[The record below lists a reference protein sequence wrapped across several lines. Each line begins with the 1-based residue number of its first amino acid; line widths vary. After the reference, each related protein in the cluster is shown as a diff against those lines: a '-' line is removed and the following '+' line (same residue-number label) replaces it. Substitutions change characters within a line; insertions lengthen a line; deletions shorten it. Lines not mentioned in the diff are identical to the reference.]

1 MEYKTVYSDRRT
13 LSLQITKTG
22 EVIVRAPRRTQA
34 TRIEEFVRSHAD
46 WIEKKIS
53 EVKGRLERYPE
64 PSEGE
69 LTELTKMAKM
79 VLPSRVEYFASIMGV
94 RPQKISVN
102 RAKTRF
108 GSCSSKGNLN
118 FSCRVMRYPTE
129 AIDYVVVHELAH
141 LKHFNHS
148 RAFWA
153 FVESVLPDYRERKR
167 LFR

>member
-1 MEYKTVYSDRRT
+1 MEYKIVYSSRRT
-13 LSLQITKTG
+13 LSLQITRTG
-22 EVIVRAPRRTQA
+22 EVVVRAPRRTQP
-34 TRIEEFVRSHAD
+34 TRIEEFVSSHSD
-46 WIEKKIS
+46 WIEKKVS

-64 PSEGE
+64 LSEGE
-69 LTELTKMAKM
+69 LSELTKMAKA

-94 RPQKISVN
+94 KPQKISVN

-108 GSCSSKGNLN
+108 GSCSAKGNLN

-153 FVESVLPDYRERKR
+153 FVESVLPDYKERKR
-167 LFR
+167 LFK

>member
-1 MEYKTVYSDRRT
+1 MEYKIVYSSRRT
-13 LSLQITKTG
+13 LSLQITRTG
-22 EVIVRAPRRTQA
+22 EVVVRAPRRTQL
-34 TRIEEFVRSHAD
+34 TRIEEFVSSHRD
-46 WIEKKIS
+46 WIEKKVS

-64 PSEGE
+64 LSEGE
-69 LTELTKMAKM
+69 LSELTKMAKA

-94 RPQKISVN
+94 KPQKISVN

-108 GSCSSKGNLN
+108 GSCSAKGNLN

-153 FVESVLPDYRERKR
+153 FVESVLPDYKERKR
-167 LFR
+167 LFK